1 MRFAL
6 RPGFLLLLGCS
17 LLVPLAGAQAA
28 APQKPAHAAT
38 AKTDKTVLLPLPE
51 EPARFVYLNPQSVA
65 PNLLEPP
72 LTPKRKGWRAEMDK
86 VVSMQK
92 YAATAEVAMART
104 EQKLRPEIVTQALRP
119 ALRRENLPQTF
130 KLLDNVVSDSRAATK
145 QAKDYWHVP
154 RPYVA
159 DKRVK
164 LQINPLRPTNF
175 AYPSGHTSTSLVL
188 AKVLA
193 DLLPELREP
202 ALKQAGRIAERRIIA
217 GVHSPQD
224 IQAGRQLAEAIYLQ
238 LKAQPDFERAM
249 NLARDEL
256 VAADLG
262 KGAGCKPAPAKKNWK
277 RFKSRVTE

>member
-6 RPGFLLLLGCS
+6 RPGFLLLLGCT

-28 APQKPAHAAT
+28 TPQKPAHTAAK
-38 AKTDKTVLLPLPE
+38 ADKTVLVPLPE
-51 EPARFVYLNPQSVA
+51 ESARFVYLNPQSIA

-104 EQKLRPEIVTQALRP
+104 EQKVRPEIVTQALRP
-119 ALRRENLPQTF
+119 VLLRETLPLTF

-145 QAKDYWHVP
+145 QAKDYWYVP

-188 AKVLA
+188 AKVLG

-224 IQAGRQLAEAIYLQ
+224 ILAGRQLAEAIYLQ
-238 LKAQPDFERAM
+238 LRAQPDFQRAM
-249 NLARDEL
+249 NLAREEL
-256 VAADLG
+256 AAANLG
-262 KGAGCKPAPAKKNWK
+262 KGAGCKPALEKKNWK